1 VATPSRRPAP
11 RASEATAGP
20 APPEAP
26 GAARPRPARSAIVG
40 GVDLLPAAT
49 ARALLAAFRALGLD
63 DDALRAGADIAPEAL
78 EPVDGTLPAAA
89 FARLWEGA
97 FRRAPRDELPT
108 EAGLAVPFGGFGA
121 LDYLAASSPDVRAA
135 FHSLATHFRSVSA
148 GFGMEVEEDGGAAE
162 VRLVWER
169 PNPAR
174 DVSDEFTLA
183 VLVGRFRATAAFAAE
198 QVRLTRPTPARPTRH
213 ARLLGA
219 PVAFGCAVAALRVG
233 AAAWRAPL
241 RTADAALQDTLRHLS
256 ERLDLGRT
264 STDLER
270 AVRVRL
276 RGLLSQGR
284 ADAPTLARTLG
295 LSARTLRRRLRDSG
309 RSFQEIVDGFREAEA
324 ERLLSAPEAA
334 LAEVALRLGFSDQSA
349 FTRAFR
355 RWKGLPPTAWAAGLR
370 APAPPPGPSR
380 RSRARPRRPRP

>member
-1 VATPSRRPAP
+1 
-11 RASEATAGP
+11 
-20 APPEAP
+20 
-26 GAARPRPARSAIVG
+26 
-40 GVDLLPAAT
+40 VDLLPAAT

-63 DDALRAGADIAPEAL
+63 ADAIRSGAAIAPESL
-78 EPVDGTLPAAA
+78 EPVDGALPAAA

-97 FRRAPRDELPT
+97 FRRAPREELPA
-108 EAGLAVPFGGFGA
+108 EVGLAVPFGGFGA
-121 LDYLAASSPDVRAA
+121 LDYLAASSPDVRSA

-148 GFGMEVEEDGGAAE
+148 GFGMEVEEDGGGAE

-174 DVSDEFTLA
+174 EVSDEFTLA
-183 VLVGRFRATAAFAAE
+183 VLIGRFRATAAFAAE
-198 QVRLTRPTPARPTRH
+198 QVRLTRHAPPRPTRH
-213 ARLLGA
+213 EQLLAA

-233 AAAWRAPL
+233 AGAWRAPL
-241 RTADAALQDTLRHLS
+241 RTADAALQHTLRQLS
-256 ERLDLGRT
+256 ERLELGRT

-276 RGLLSQGR
+276 RGLLPQGR

-295 LSARTLRRRLRDSG
+295 LSERTLRRRLRDAG

-324 ERLLSAPEAA
+324 ERLLSGPAAA
-334 LAEVALRLGFSDQSA
+334 LSDVAFRLGFSDQSA

-355 RWKGLPPTAWAAGLR
+355 RWKGVPPSAWAAGLR
-370 APAPPPGPSR
+370 ATAPPPGPSR
-380 RSRARPRRPRP
+380 RSRGRPRRPRP